1 MSDNIDNIDNIDD
14 IDSFLGEHPEFK
26 WMVMEIIASYTDAI
40 DHLMESTCQQDVRD
54 IVSTGN
60 CEEIFQDIEESANNI
75 TKKRM
80 EKYANI
86 FYVEELERIMDK
98 FNSKEYDRN
107 EFFIRC
113 EILTYMK
120 NSMQDFVF

>member
-1 MSDNIDNIDNIDD
+1 MSDNIDNIKL
-14 IDSFLGEHPEFK
+14 DSFLDENPEFRS
-26 WMVMEIIASYTDAI
+26 MVWEIFASYADAI

-60 CEEIFQDIEESANNI
+60 YEEIFHDIEASADNI

>member
-1 MSDNIDNIDNIDD
+1 MSDNINNL
-14 IDSFLGEHPEFK
+14 DSFLGENPEFK
-26 WMVMEIIASYTDAI
+26 SMVWEIIASYTDAI
-40 DHLMESTCQQDVRD
+40 CHLMKSTCQQDIRD

-60 CEEIFQDIEESANNI
+60 CEEIFHDIEASTDNI

-86 FYVEELERIMDK
+86 FCAEELERIMDK

-113 EILTYMK
+113 EILTYLK
-120 NSMQDFVF
+120 NSMQDFFF